1 MINVNEE
8 GNNPFTKAAL
18 SITDNDAVGGLNA
31 LIARATNR
39 AFITPY
45 IALENIQKILAQHFI
60 FLPKHNLDDGDQGN
74 LIFHLDQFGSV
85 VGQTNDGEFN
95 LTPESG
101 LYFYFEYSLN
111 DNGFYDIFSEIVNE
125 QELEEILQ
133 DYDGDDAE
141 EDIEEIPTST
151 ADLEYAY
158 NTNQEEHAGM
168 TFSEEIMSTGP
179 SGRGPM
185 FRGRKPVVNAVFNRD
200 DQGNI
205 NSYVE
210 RRNPQTGDVTS
221 SAETAQKTNVGNS
234 SELYTSSSRQVS
246 NPSSPNVVT
255 TTQSNQQVNRKVNS
269 SPIKEASSM
278 TKRVVEALLSEA
290 TYEGRK
296 VSLNKPFRTPGEK
309 KKSAVYVDPD
319 GDGKAKIVRFGDP
332 NMSIKKDQPSRKK
345 SYCARSSGQ
354 GNLTDKGSANYW
366 SRKAWNC

>member
-1 MINVNEE
+1 MTDINEE

-18 SITDNDAVGGLNA
+18 SITDNDAIGGLNA

-74 LIFHLDQFGSV
+74 LIFHLDQYGSV
-85 VGQTNDGEFN
+85 VGQTNDGQFN

-101 LYFYFEYSLN
+101 MYFYFEYSLN
-111 DNGFYDIFSEIVNE
+111 DNGFYDIFSEIVDE
-125 QELEEILQ
+125 DDLEEILQ

-141 EDIEEIPTST
+141 EDLEEVPTST

-158 NTNQEEHAGM
+158 NTNQEEHSGM
-168 TFSEEIMSTGP
+168 TFSETTLM
-179 SGRGPM
+179 
-185 FRGRKPVVNAVFNRD
+185 VVH
-200 DQGNI
+200 
-205 NSYVE
+205 
-210 RRNPQTGDVTS
+210 
-221 SAETAQKTNVGNS
+221 
-234 SELYTSSSRQVS
+234 ELL
-246 NPSSPNVVT
+246 
-255 TTQSNQQVNRKVNS
+255 K
-269 SPIKEASSM
+269 
-278 TKRVVEALLSEA
+278 EA
-290 TYEGRK
+290 TYKGKEVK
-296 VSLNKPFRTPGEK
+296 LNKPFRTPGEK

-332 NMSIKKDQPSRKK
+332 NLSIKKDQPARKK

-366 SRKAWNC
+366 SRRAWDC

>member
-1 MINVNEE
+1 MENETRE
-8 GNNPFTKAAL
+8 GNNSFTKSLL
-18 SITDNDAVGGLNA
+18 SLGDDDAIGGLNA
-31 LIARATNR
+31 LIARATKSSCT
-39 AFITPY
+39 TPY
-45 IALENIQKILAQHFI
+45 VALERIQKILAQHFI
-60 FLPKHNLDDGDQGN
+60 FLPKHALNDGDQGN
-74 LIFHLDQFGSV
+74 LIFHLDQFGSKL
-85 VGQTNDGEFN
+85 GQTDDGEIN

-101 LYFYFEYSLN
+101 MYFYFEYSLN
-111 DNGFYDIFSEIVNE
+111 ENGYYEVFSEIVNE
-125 QELEEILQ
+125 EDLEEILQ

-141 EDIEEIPTST
+141 EDLEEVPTST
-151 ADLEYAY
+151 SDLEYSY

-269 SPIKEASSM
+269 SPIKEASLM

-332 NMSIKKDQPSRKK
+332 NLSIKKDQPSRKK

-354 GNLTDKGSANYW
+354 GNLTNKSSANYW
-366 SRKAWNC
+366 SRKAWDC